1 VTETTERTVELA
13 AVEER
18 IGHQFRDR
26 TLLEKS
32 LTHRSWSYEKSFDA
46 VQNYERLEFLGDALL
61 GFLVS
66 EWLCTDDPEAPEGI
80 LTRRKQSVVRTE
92 ALAEAARC
100 MDLGRAML
108 LGRGEAS
115 TGGRGKE
122 SLLADVFEAV
132 LGAVYLD
139 GGVRAARA
147 FVRRQLGGSLR
158 ERRGLRQVADDFK
171 TILQERI
178 QASLRVTPRYR
189 IVRTQGP
196 AHAHQFEVE
205 VVVGGRVLGMGSG
218 GSRKQG
224 EQQAARAALV
234 ALDAEAGQA
243 AP

>member
-1 VTETTERTVELA
+1 MSGADDRATELA
-13 AVEER
+13 AVEKR
-18 IGHQFRDR
+18 IGHTFRDR
-26 TLLEKS
+26 ALLEKS
-32 LTHRSWSYEKSFDA
+32 LTHRSWSYEKSSDA

-66 EWLCTDDPEAPEGI
+66 EWLCSDDAEAPEGI

-92 ALAEAARC
+92 ALAEAARR
-100 MDLGRAML
+100 MDLGHAMR

-158 ERRGLRQVADDFK
+158 QRRGLQQVADDFK
-171 TILQERI
+171 TILQERV
-178 QASLRVTPRYR
+178 QATLRVTPKYR
-189 IVRTQGP
+189 IVGTLGP

-205 VVVGGRVLGMGSG
+205 VLVGGQALGLGTG
-218 GSRKQG
+218 GSRKQA
-224 EQQAARAALV
+224 EQQAARAALA
-234 ALDAEAGQA
+234 ALDTEPA
-243 AP
+243 AS